1 VTFVTNAVL
10 TLYILAAVAHP
21 GKERARIEYDEY
33 DAAEANLGTWYRKLQ
48 NEVEQWMTLPQGTRW
63 LWVC

>member
-33 DAAEANLGTWYRKLQ
+33 DAAEDEEASKPRYLVPETT
-48 NEVEQWMTLPQGTRW
+48 E
-63 LWVC
+63 